1 MVKRFC
7 LAKYLLKVK
16 EINLSSTKKIF
27 FSVII
32 PTYNREKLIA
42 ISINSVLSQTYNHFE
57 LIIVDDGS
65 TDKTEEVIKTFNDN
79 RITYIKTVNSERA
92 VARNTGI
99 KHAKGEY
106 ITFLDSDDIYYPNYL
121 QNAFES
127 LTKFNLPP
135 FFHLAYEVLNTN
147 GKSIMQMNYIK
158 TDDIKCLIKP
168 NSLSC
173 MGIFISKEVT
183 NSYKFNEDRNLS
195 GSEDWELWMRIIAK
209 YGIKTDSRISSACID
224 HEERSM
230 REVNPK
236 KLIERVNLS
245 INYCFNDKIVQN
257 VYNPYKNLITA
268 NFYCYIALH
277 MVLGNHKKL
286 AIKYLLKSIILKPF
300 IIFDKRSLATIK
312 RLI

>member
-1 MVKRFC
+1 MQNQ
-7 LAKYLLKVK
+7 LIL
-16 EINLSSTKKIF
+16 

-32 PTYNREKLIA
+32 PTYNRETY
-42 ISINSVLSQTYNHFE
+42 ISISIKSVLAQSYTNFE

-65 TDKTEEVIKTFNDN
+65 TDKTEQIVKSFNDN
-79 RITYIKTVNSERA
+79 RVNYIKIQNSERA

-99 KHAKGEY
+99 KAAKGGY

-135 FFHLAYEVLNTN
+135 FFHLAYEVLNAS
-147 GKSIMQMNYIK
+147 GKSIMQMNNII
-158 TDDIKCLIKP
+158 TDDVTCLIKP

-173 MGIFISKEVT
+173 MGVFIKKEIT
-183 NSYKFNEDRNLS
+183 ENFKFNEDRKLS
-195 GSEDWELWMRIIAK
+195 GTEDWELWMRIVANF
-209 YGIKTDSRISSACID
+209 GIKTDSRISSACID
-224 HEERSM
+224 HDERSM
-230 REVNPK
+230 REVNSE
-236 KLIERVNLS
+236 KLIERVNLA
-245 INYCFNDKIVQN
+245 INYCFADINVQK
-257 VYNPYKNLITA
+257 VYNPYKKTILA
-268 NFYCYIALH
+268 NCYCYIALH

-312 RLI
+312 RLIY

>member
-1 MVKRFC
+1 M
-7 LAKYLLKVK
+7 LKVK

-42 ISINSVLSQTYNHFE
+42 ISITSVLSQTYNHFE

-65 TDKTEEVIKTFNDN
+65 TDKTEEVVKSFNDN
-79 RITYIKTVNSERA
+79 RITYIKILNSERA

-99 KHAKGEY
+99 KQAKGDY
-106 ITFLDSDDIYYPNYL
+106 VTFLDSDDIYYPNYL
-121 QNAFES
+121 QNAFKS
-127 LTKFNLPP
+127 ITKLNLPP
-135 FFHLAYEVLNTN
+135 FFHLAYEVLNTK
-147 GKSIMQMNYIK
+147 GKSIMQMNHIK
-158 TDDIKCLIKP
+158 SDDIKCLIKP

-173 MGIFISKEVT
+173 MGVFIRNDIGHSF
-183 NSYKFNEDRNLS
+183 KFNEDRNLS
-195 GSEDWELWMRIIAK
+195 GSEDWELWMRIVAN
-209 YGIKTDSRISSACID
+209 YGIKADSKISSACID

-230 REVNPK
+230 RDVNPN
-236 KLIERVNLS
+236 KLIERINLS
-245 INYCFNDKIVQN
+245 VKYCFEDKMVQK
-257 VYNPYKNLITA
+257 VYNHYKKTIIA
-268 NFYCYIALH
+268 NCYCYIALH